1 MKILIPLTAALFAF
15 ADSSEPKQGYE
26 RAIDRY
32 NNQACSK
39 AKKQARERYE
49 IIEMDPGCRCE
60 TTDSREWQ
68 CDVGFTYTEKK
79 K

>member
-1 MKILIPLTAALFAF
+1 MKILVLLTISVFAL
-15 ADSSEPKQGYE
+15 ADAEPKQGYE

-32 NNQACSK
+32 NNQACTK
-39 AKKQARERYE
+39 AKAQARERYE
-49 IIEMDPGCRCE
+49 IIAMDPGCRCE
-60 TTDSREWQ
+60 HTDSREWQ

>member
-1 MKILIPLTAALFAF
+1 MKTLLLLFTAVLALAE
-15 ADSSEPKQGYE
+15 AEPKQGYE

-39 AKKQARERYE
+39 AKAKARENYV
-49 IIEMDPGCRCE
+49 IVDMNPGCRCE